1 MQKYKAFT
9 LWFLFIVVANLVFL
23 SWHTEYRMVSKPLI
37 MGSLIGF
44 YIAHVT
50 KQSPLFIL
58 ALIFALLGDVFLM
71 FDGETFFMIGL
82 GCFMVMQILYTTLF
96 LKDRSSD
103 LKMNIIKSL
112 PVVFLAGTMIFLLWE
127 SLGSMRIPVAVYT
140 MAIAA
145 MVISGV
151 IRRQNIKWYI
161 PMIAGVVLF
170 MISDAGIAINKF
182 AAPFSGADYFIMSTY
197 MVAQYLI
204 VRGIVEK
211 ELSQG

>member
-1 MQKYKAFT
+1 
-9 LWFLFIVVANLVFL
+9 
-23 SWHTEYRMVSKPLI
+23 
-37 MGSLIGF
+37 
-44 YIAHVT
+44 
-50 KQSPLFIL
+50 
-58 ALIFALLGDVFLM
+58 
-71 FDGETFFMIGL
+71 
-82 GCFMVMQILYTTLF
+82 
-96 LKDRSSD
+96 
-103 LKMNIIKSL
+103 
-112 PVVFLAGTMIFLLWE
+112 MIFLLWE

-182 AAPFSGADYFIMSTY
+182 AAPFTGADYFIMSTY

-211 ELSQG
+211 NYLKADNLSPAISKSFSVLAKQNRMCL